1 MVASGGV
8 QQGPMACMPNF
19 TNSSTSRRIE
29 SPEERRPV
37 LIPVQ
42 LAPVVLREATTP
54 MKIQAAVSESLLD
67 RASESVQATKE
78 APRDRM
84 YRQSRAET
92 PCSRKVYPN
101 SYNQN
106 AECIIFASHAEHG
119 RKVTPRQSSMRS
131 GTARSELPPRSQSTV
146 SLLSH
151 GRGKSGA
158 LHCSSAPKS
167 RLRRKRSLPSM
178 REPFIDNEDADVDR
192 AIVELQAIVD
202 KERQSEKVPLGDS
215 ESRGHVCALAPR
227 MRLGARSKTLEDIGS
242 AFVRPRTAHGSFQ
255 SDHMLGA
262 ASRNDRSSTSRAS
275 SCTRVSTWLS
285 NLLPASN
292 LNGRNTNG
300 GPLHNCTHPVADQR
314 QEPDPMEDAPVSEL
328 GSTTTNSDVS
338 TLRTRSQ
345 SHTADSHL
353 TPISPVSTTENPGFL
368 AQPRR
373 HGDLSSIDSLSP
385 SQVGLA
391 F

>member
-1 MVASGGV
+1 MVASSGV
-8 QQGPMACMPNF
+8 QQGPVACMPKF

-67 RASESVQATKE
+67 RASESIQATKK

-92 PCSRKVYPN
+92 PCSRKGYPN

-106 AECIIFASHAEHG
+106 AECIIFASHAERD

-158 LHCSSAPKS
+158 SHCSSAPKS

-178 REPFIDNEDADVDR
+178 RGPFIDNEDADVDR
-192 AIVELQAIVD
+192 AIVELQTIVD
-202 KERQSEKVPLGDS
+202 KERQSEKAPLGDS

-242 AFVRPRTAHGSFQ
+242 AFVRPRTTRGSLH
-255 SDHMLGA
+255 SDAMLGA
-262 ASRNDRSSTSRAS
+262 ALGYERSSTSRAS

-285 NLLPASN
+285 HLLPASSS
-292 LNGRNTNG
+292 NGRVTDDG
-300 GPLHNCTHPVADQR
+300 ALHTHAVADQR

-328 GSTTTNSDVS
+328 GSTTTTSDVS

-345 SHTADSHL
+345 SRTGDSNL

>member
-1 MVASGGV
+1 MARNDSGV
-8 QQGPMACMPNF
+8 PQSPMPPMPNF
-19 TNSSTSRRIE
+19 TNLSTSRRIE

-37 LIPVQ
+37 LIPMQ

-54 MKIQAAVSESLLD
+54 MRVQAAVSESLLD
-67 RASESVQATKE
+67 RAPESIQAIKE
-78 APRDRM
+78 VPRDRTNQ
-84 YRQSRAET
+84 RIRTET
-92 PCSRKVYPN
+92 QCSRKGYPD
-101 SYNQN
+101 SYHRD
-106 AECIIFASHAEHG
+106 AECIIFASHAEHDQ
-119 RKVTPRQSSMRS
+119 KATPHQSSIRS
-131 GTARSELPPRSQSTV
+131 GTARLELSPRSQSTV

-178 REPFIDNEDADVDR
+178 RGPFIDNEDTDVDR

-202 KERQSEKVPLGDS
+202 KERQAENAPQDDSEK
-215 ESRGHVCALAPR
+215 RGHVCALAPR

-242 AFVRPRTAHGSFQ
+242 AFARPRTPHGSLHG
-255 SDHMLGA
+255 DARLGA
-262 ASRNDRSSTSRAS
+262 ALRNDRPSTSRAS

-292 LNGRNTNG
+292 SNARVTNEEV
-300 GPLHNCTHPVADQR
+300 LHTRAVADQR
-314 QEPDPMEDAPVSEL
+314 QEPDSMEDSPVSEI
-328 GSTTTNSDVS
+328 GSITTTSDVS

-345 SHTADSHL
+345 SHTADSNL
-353 TPISPVSTTENPGFL
+353 TPISPASTTEQPVFL

-373 HGDLSSIDSLSP
+373 HGDTGSIDVLSP